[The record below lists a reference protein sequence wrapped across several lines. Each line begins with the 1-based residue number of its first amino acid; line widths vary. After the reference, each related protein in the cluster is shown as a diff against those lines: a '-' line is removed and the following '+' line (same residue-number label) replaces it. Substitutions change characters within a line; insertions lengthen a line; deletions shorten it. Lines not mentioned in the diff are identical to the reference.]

1 MCPSGHILSSE
12 LARRCLSQ
20 STNVAT
26 SKPNFNVGTIGHVD
40 HGKTT
45 LTAAITFALAK
56 QGLAKAV
63 KFDEIDKAKE
73 EKKRGITINI
83 AHIGYESN
91 SRRYSHTD
99 CPGHSDFIK
108 NMICGTAQMDA
119 AVLVIAATDGV
130 MAQTKEHLMLARQ
143 IGLKH
148 VVIFI
153 NKADLVEDD
162 VLDLVEIEARELLS
176 AHGFDGDNAAVIRG
190 SALNALEGVDTSSI
204 AELLSVLDAL
214 PEPQRNK
221 EEALIM
227 PVASKVSITG
237 RGTVVVGTVEQGIL
251 KKGDKV
257 EIKGNGREVL
267 TTASD
272 IQVFGKSVKEVA
284 AGDHCGVLCRG
295 VKSDHVARGMWLGH
309 VGAVSMTNH
318 VSAEIYLLD
327 ENESGRKVGIRSGFT
342 DKLFCSTWDQVARFD
357 FSNDILMP
365 GEHTHTKIT
374 FIRDMPLRKGIS
386 FTLRVGSTNQTIARG
401 VVSELLPSLFVENY
415 NLKKAVVGQQEK

>member
-1 MCPSGHILSSE
+1 MCIGGRVFAQQS
-12 LARRCLSQ
+12 ARCLAQ
-20 STNVAT
+20 SVTAVD
-26 SKPNFNVGTIGHVD
+26 KPNFNVGTIGHVD

-45 LTAAITFALAK
+45 LTAAITFVLAK
-56 QGLAKAV
+56 QGLAKPV

-73 EKKRGITINI
+73 EKK
-83 AHIGYESN
+83 H
-91 SRRYSHTD
+91 
-99 CPGHSDFIK
+99 
-108 NMICGTAQMDA
+108 
-119 AVLVIAATDGV
+119 GV
-130 MAQTKEHLMLARQ
+130 MAQTKEHLMLAHQ

-148 VVIFI
+148 IVVFI

-176 AHGFDGDNAAVIRG
+176 SHGFDGESAAVVRG
-190 SALNALEGVDTSSI
+190 SALNALDGVDASSI
-204 AELLSVLDAL
+204 VELLSVLDAL

-257 EIKGNGREVL
+257 EIKGNGRELL

-272 IQVFGKSVKEVA
+272 IQVFGKSVKEVG

-309 VGAVSMTNH
+309 IGVVNMTNH
-318 VSAEIYLLD
+318 VNAEMYLLD
-327 ENESGRKVGIRSGFT
+327 EKENGRKVGIRSGFT

-365 GEHTHTKIT
+365 GEHTHTTIT
-374 FIRDMPLRKGIS
+374 FMRDMPLRKGVP
-386 FTLRVGSTNQTIARG
+386 FTLRDGSSNQTIARG
-401 VVSELLPSLFVENY
+401 IVSELLSPLFVEKY
-415 NLKKAVVGQQEK
+415 NLKKAVTGQHRK